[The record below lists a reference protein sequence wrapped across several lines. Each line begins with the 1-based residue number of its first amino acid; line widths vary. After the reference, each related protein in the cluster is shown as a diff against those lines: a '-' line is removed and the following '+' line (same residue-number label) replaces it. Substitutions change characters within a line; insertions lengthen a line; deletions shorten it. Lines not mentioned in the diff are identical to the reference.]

1 MRVTQTYDEATERA
15 RAAERRD
22 TVRRAKGRRK
32 LILAAER
39 IRPDVVVFGCM
50 EAGGSLDRVAAEI
63 RAALPSGVAL
73 EVLTFDPNEL
83 ERMPWL

>member
-1 MRVTQTYDEATERA
+1 VHQLEAKS
-15 RAAERRD
+15 AAGLNEE
-22 TVRRAKGRRK
+22 GRRK

-39 IRPDVVVFGCM
+39 IRPDVVVLGWM
-50 EAGGSLDRVAAEI
+50 EARGSVNRVAAEI

-73 EVLTFDPNEL
+73 EVLIFDPNEL